1 MGKPFTDIRCPG
13 STPRFYG
20 VQRCEACHAEKIDH
34 PAGHFFDDELT
45 RQCPDAERVVL
56 GYSVRCKKGCCWA
69 AGYDRHGYG
78 TTVMSKTGAAIWI
91 DREDAKVWRGKRE
104 AAVLLARNN
113 GKGRFW
119 RICRVTGF
127 AMKVSP

>member
-56 GYSVRCKKGCCWA
+56 GYSVRCEEGCCWA
-69 AGYDRHGYG
+69 SGYDPSGFASTTMAK
-78 TTVMSKTGAAIWI
+78 TTVAVWAERK
-91 DREDAKVWRGKRE
+91 DAKAWRRKRE
-104 AAVLLARNN
+104 LAVSMVVDRDTP
-113 GKGRFW
+113 RFW

-127 AMKVSP
+127 ATKVSL